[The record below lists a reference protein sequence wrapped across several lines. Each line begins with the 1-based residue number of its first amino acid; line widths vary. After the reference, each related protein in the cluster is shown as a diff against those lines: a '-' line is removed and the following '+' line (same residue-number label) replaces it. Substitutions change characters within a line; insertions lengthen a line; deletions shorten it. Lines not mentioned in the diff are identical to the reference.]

1 MALNVAIIFFVAFGA
16 FTLYSAAFESWKSR
30 RHARRLKQR
39 LAMLAARTLALAQ
52 VPLDAES
59 LAELE
64 AWLSAPS
71 QVLLDRLH
79 ARGLGKTLLTG
90 KTQPWLLP
98 ESPLASHML
107 AKHPNARIGAVLT
120 LIE

>member
-1 MALNVAIIFFVAFGA
+1 
-16 FTLYSAAFESWKSR
+16 
-30 RHARRLKQR
+30 
-39 LAMLAARTLALAQ
+39 MLAARTLALAQ

-59 LAELE
+59 LEELE

-71 QVLLDRLH
+71 QALLLDRLH

-90 KTQPWLLP
+90 KTQPRLLP

-107 AKHPNARIGAVLT
+107 ARHPNAKIGAALT
-120 LIE
+120 LIESRLSVPTQP